1 VSQTIDAT
9 ALDPTPTTAT
19 ATTAAAPTTV
29 TDPAIAAVD
38 VRPLAANI
46 GAEIHGVDLSRPL
59 GPEQVEGVRAALRRW
74 RVVFFRDQDIDHA
87 AQIAFGRQ
95 FGELTYAHP
104 HDDHPPEGF
113 PEIYTVDPRRFE
125 AQLAPDEARKL
136 RRRYSYTNGWHTDV
150 TPAVNPPAGSIL
162 RADVVPPYGGDTTF
176 TNLVAAYAGLSEPLQ
191 RLVDGLRAEHLY
203 KPIYSAG
210 ATDKA
215 KSPYGDRIERNRLV
229 THHPVVRV
237 HPETGER
244 ALFVNPV
251 FTSHIVDLNPD
262 ESRRILDLLFEQI
275 ARPAHTVRF
284 RWAPGSVAFWD
295 NRATAHLGPQD
306 LGEVDVERVLH
317 RITLIGEVPVGP
329 DGRESDLIEG
339 VPFRS
344 APVFEPTT
352 S

>member
-1 VSQTIDAT
+1 MTDLADRPRT
-9 ALDPTPTTAT
+9 LLD
-19 ATTAAAPTTV
+19 
-29 TDPAIAAVD
+29 I
-38 VRPLAANI
+38 RPLSGHI
-46 GAEIHGVDLSRPL
+46 GAEIGGVDLARPL
-59 GPEQVEGVRAALRRW
+59 PPDVVESIEGALDEW
-74 RVVFFRDQDIDHA
+74 KVVFFRGQDIGHA
-87 AQIAFGRQ
+87 EQIAFARH

-104 HDDHPPEGF
+104 HDDHPPEDF
-113 PEIYTVDPRRFE
+113 PEIYTVDPARF
-125 AQLAPDEARKL
+125 AQQYGIDGDAAKALRK
-136 RRRYSYTNGWHTDV
+136 RYSYTNGWHTDV

-162 RADVVPPYGGDTTF
+162 RAEIVPEYGGDTTF
-176 TNLVAAYAGLSEPLQ
+176 TNLVAAYEGLSEPV
-191 RLVDGLRAEHLY
+191 RAFVDGLRAEHLY
-203 KPIYSAG
+203 G
-210 ATDKA
+210 ANLGGLAQVKGGFTEKFQT
-215 KSPYGDRIERNRLV
+215 NRLV
-229 THHPVVRV
+229 THPPVVRV

-306 LGEVDVERVLH
+306 LGDVDVERVLH

-344 APVFEPTT
+344 APVFESSTN
-352 S
+352 